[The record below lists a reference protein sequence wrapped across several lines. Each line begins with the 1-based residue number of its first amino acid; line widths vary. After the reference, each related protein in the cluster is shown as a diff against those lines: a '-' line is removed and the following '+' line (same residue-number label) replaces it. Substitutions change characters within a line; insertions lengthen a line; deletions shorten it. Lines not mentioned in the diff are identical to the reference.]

1 MSCIPPALPH
11 LVIAATCLAA
21 ALALSAEALG
31 QRRGKATTAAPKDQA
46 TPIEAAVR
54 DSWPEPRAEWRQ
66 RLDQDEIQRLCS
78 QYRNRPPRR
87 VAAAI
92 QRLARASII
101 YPADGFL
108 AGDWRR
114 GETIAQSG
122 YGRRFSDTDTS
133 RPNGGNCYACHRI
146 DRSEQS
152 FGTLGPDLA
161 AYGRLHDFS
170 AAAARR
176 AYDNIYNPHAVTPC
190 SAMPRFGAGRTL
202 TAEQI
207 KDLVALLM
215 ARDSPVNR

>member
-1 MSCIPPALPH
+1 MSSILPALPH
-11 LVIAATCLAA
+11 LLVAAGCLAA
-21 ALALSAEALG
+21 ALALSADAFG
-31 QRRGKATTAAPKDQA
+31 QRRGKGAPPAPKDQA
-46 TPIEAAVR
+46 ALVEAAVR
-54 DSWPEPRAEWRQ
+54 DSWPEPRAEWRR
-66 RLDQDEIQRLCS
+66 RLDPDDIQRLCS
-78 QYRNRPPRR
+78 QYRNRPPKR

-92 QRLARASII
+92 QRLARDSII
-101 YPADGFL
+101 YPADGIL

-114 GETIAQSG
+114 GEAIAQSG
-122 YGRRFSDTDTS
+122 YGRRFTDTDAS

-152 FGTLGPDLA
+152 FGTLGADLA

-170 AAAARR
+170 ADAARR

-202 TAEQI
+202 TADQI